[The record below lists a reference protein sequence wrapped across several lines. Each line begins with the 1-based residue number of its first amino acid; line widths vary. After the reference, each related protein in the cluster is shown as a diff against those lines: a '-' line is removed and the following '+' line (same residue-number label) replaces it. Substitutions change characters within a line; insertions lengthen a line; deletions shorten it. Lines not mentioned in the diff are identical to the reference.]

1 MSFGAN
7 LKRERELRGISL
19 EEIAKATKISVRLLA
34 AIESDRHDLLP
45 GGVFRTSFIKSYAR
59 YLGMNEEKVLQE
71 YCLTTETVPPP
82 SLTEEKFDQWV
93 LAERDPAT
101 RDLARLESL
110 MAPGEREER
119 LELLLVGRGL
129 PASAFHG
136 GQRVPWAHAA

>member
-82 SLTEEKFDQWV
+82 SLTEEKFD
-93 LAERDPAT
+93 
-101 RDLARLESL
+101 LEKTVTAFL
-110 MAPGEREER
+110 CQNIR
-119 LELLLVGRGL
+119 
-129 PASAFHG
+129 SAIG
-136 GQRVPWAHAA
+136 ITIAMV